1 MSSNNANKTRSRSTQ
16 GFLGLLSRV
25 SKSELKQI
33 RVAVKRNNIT
43 ATGPPGP
50 IERSIDDPKL
60 IVPNFSICIRIRGK
74 VLEEDDF
81 RMKSRQINW

>member
-1 MSSNNANKTRSRSTQ
+1 MSSNNANTRSRSTQ

-50 IERSIDDPKL
+50 IQRSIDDPKL
-60 IVPNFSICIRIRGK
+60 IVPLVHCKKDLLFGLMWKPILTIESAAK
-74 VLEEDDF
+74 
-81 RMKSRQINW
+81 